1 MYELVAIAAILIG
14 VLLFS
19 KTREGLEP
27 TQKIKSAGPYDNP
40 DAKEV
45 EYRWSITPQPVKDQL
60 LKFVNSATL
69 GVYASLKTPEEKAK
83 RLGSMLIEQ
92 FYENVYK
99 SAKTPITEANIDN
112 HIEGIKKDLN
122 TPQGGLT
129 PEIRNTYTSFIGS
142 GAFKQL
148 LKAYYIDAPSAPAAP
163 PTPPP
168 YKYTPAPLSEFIK
181 IPVESMTPEFA
192 QALELYRVN
201 YVEYRASGKAAFKTA
216 YEAAETWIQ
225 KYLEN
230 LRKKITQDAEYVN
243 NFTQEYARMNPEL
256 SELQSKM
263 KTIQKDG
270 PQLQDK
276 YTTVKNLDQTIP
288 PDTTSYYV
296 KGVIVVA
303 VVGIIV
309 AFSFF

>member
-27 TQKIKSAGPYDNP
+27 TQKIKSAGAYDNP

-45 EYRWSITPQPVKDQL
+45 EYRWSVTPQPVKDQL

-69 GVYASLKTPEEKAK
+69 SYYKDLQTPEEKAK
-83 RLGSMLIEQ
+83 RLGSGLIEQ
-92 FYENVYK
+92 YYQR
-99 SAKTPITEANIDN
+99 AKAPYIEADIDSYLKEFRTEISGSGGPAR
-112 HIEGIKKDLN
+112 
-122 TPQGGLT
+122 GLT
-129 PEIRNTYTSFIGS
+129 PQIRNAYTSLIDG
-142 GAFKQL
+142 GALKQL
-148 LKAYYIDAPSAPAAP
+148 LKAYFIDAPAAP

-296 KGVIVVA
+296 KGVIVAA